1 MNTSARVRTLI
12 VDDEPIAR
20 DGLRRLLGAVAW
32 IECVGDADS
41 GPAAVAAIDRLK
53 PELVFLDIQMPG
65 FPGTEVLR
73 QVARRPH
80 VVFTTA
86 FAQHAVTAFELGA
99 LDYLQK
105 PFGAQR
111 LATALDRVR
120 ALLGEP
126 LALPTLDRLAEALS
140 HGPMTRLFV
149 RSGAAILPVA
159 VESVAWFEAF
169 GDYVQAHTDR
179 GRHILHLSLNR
190 LETRLDPSK
199 FSRIHRTHIVNLDQV
214 TAFRPEGRGRLVAV
228 LRSGERLAVSRAR
241 AQELRKL
248 GA

>member
-1 MNTSARVRTLI
+1 MTASARVRTLI

-32 IECVGDADS
+32 IECIGDADS

-73 QVARRPH
+73 QVTHRPH

-126 LALPTLDRLAEALS
+126 LALPVLDRLAEALGQ
-140 HGPMTRLFV
+140 GPMTRLFV

-159 VESVAWFEAF
+159 VGSVVWFEAF
-169 GDYVQAHTDR
+169 GDYVQAHTER
-179 GRHILHLSLNR
+179 ARHILHVSLSR
-190 LETRLDPSK
+190 LETRLDPSR
-199 FSRIHRTHIVNLDQV
+199 FSRIHRAHVVNLDHV

-228 LRSGERLAVSRAR
+228 LRGGARLAVSRSR

-248 GA
+248 GV